1 MQGLLKYEIPWL
13 FLNLCRYRKINQIEL
28 FLATA
33 TFYTYTAE
41 VKSTL
46 FCGYILFSYS
56 FKCTQTNLYER
67 YFKCIC
73 TYSVSNKHLFCIY
86 IYIYKYPPWTQ
97 WISYFDKKNIKEE
110 ISTRDK
116 HVEETSPIQ
125 NKQNTP
131 KHYSFFICTRPAVYN
146 GTVYFFFIS
155 RKSKQQTLFLCL
167 QTSAEKSLE
176 LVEIRSLN
184 INYRRDN

>member
-1 MQGLLKYEIPWL
+1 MDTMDFIFWQ
-13 FLNLCRYRKINQIEL
+13 
-28 FLATA
+28 
-33 TFYTYTAE
+33 
-41 VKSTL
+41 
-46 FCGYILFSYS
+46 
-56 FKCTQTNLYER
+56 
-67 YFKCIC
+67 
-73 TYSVSNKHLFCIY
+73 
-86 IYIYKYPPWTQ
+86 
-97 WISYFDKKNIKEE
+97 KNIKEE
-110 ISTRDK
+110 NQRQ

-184 INYRRDN
+184 INYRRDNWFKPHT

>member
-1 MQGLLKYEIPWL
+1 MQIQKNKSDRTL
-13 FLNLCRYRKINQIEL
+13 FCDCD
-28 FLATA
+28 FLHI
-33 TFYTYTAE
+33 YSRI
-41 VKSTL
+41 KSTL

-56 FKCTQTNLYER
+56 FKCTQTNLYQQ

-73 TYSVSNKHLFCIY
+73 TYSVSNKHLFCID
-86 IYIYKYPPWTQ
+86 IYINTLHGHNGFHILTKKHQRGNKYQ
-97 WISYFDKKNIKEE
+97 
-110 ISTRDK
+110 RQ

-131 KHYSFFICTRPAVYN
+131 KHYSFSICTRPAVYN

-184 INYRRDN
+184 INYRRDNWFKPHT